1 MLMDEIRSMKILPVE
16 LVFRGIFFSA
26 CVSVIRIIP
35 RKFMIP
41 EEIFPV
47 VESQLC
53 EQSMILVVICS
64 PLKH

>member
-1 MLMDEIRSMKILPVE
+1 MLMEEIRSLKMLPVE
-16 LVFRGIFFSA
+16 LVFRGIFFSD
-26 CVSVIRIIP
+26 CVSVIRIIH

-47 VESQLC
+47 VESQLY
-53 EQSMILVVICS
+53 EQRMILVVICS